1 MVYRELMRRQLL
13 EQIYDKMSDEEK
25 RTFVQLTMLNKDH
38 NEIMDALKA
47 QREQVEH
54 IAQKVE
60 KQSWM
65 TDFGSDLLA
74 NFTTD
79 GLIYLGRKLLG
90 K

>member
-1 MVYRELMRRQLL
+1 MNLRELMRRQLL

-25 RTFVQLTMLNKDH
+25 RTFVQLTMLDKDH

-47 QREQVEH
+47 QREQVEQ

-60 KQSWM
+60 KQSWL